1 MVYLRIIDE
10 YNILTF
16 KERKSPTTFRIQNTL
31 KAPYMVRS
39 LKKIFFFY
47 NLNIIFNWYLLFS
60 LLIFRRILLLH

>member
-39 LKKIFFFY
+39 
-47 NLNIIFNWYLLFS
+47 
-60 LLIFRRILLLH
+60 